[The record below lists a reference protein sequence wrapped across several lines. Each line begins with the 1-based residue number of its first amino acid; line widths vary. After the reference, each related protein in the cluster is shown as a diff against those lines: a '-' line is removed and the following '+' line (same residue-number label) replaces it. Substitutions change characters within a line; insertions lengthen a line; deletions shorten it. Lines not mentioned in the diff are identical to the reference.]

1 MSIFSSLFGT
11 SESNEERHS
20 NVNWVPLS
28 DLKQL
33 DEIIAES
40 FERPVII
47 FKHSTTCGISRMAFK
62 QFENAFDLNDKVTS
76 YYLDLLTYRMISNE
90 VATRFGIRHESPQL
104 LLIKDGKCV
113 YHVSHGAID
122 VENLKPQLEL
132 R

>member
-1 MSIFSSLFGT
+1 MSIFSSIFGA
-11 SESNEERHS
+11 SENNEERHS
-20 NVNWVPLS
+20 NVNWVPFS

-33 DEIIAES
+33 NEIIAKS

-62 QFENAFDLNDKVTS
+62 QFEKTYDLNDKVTA
-76 YYLDLLTYRMISNE
+76 YYLDLLAYRMISNE

-104 LLIKDGKCV
+104 LLIKNGKCV

-122 VENLKPQLEL
+122 VEDLKPQLEQ